1 MALPQEIIESHLP
14 VEIHM
19 SEDDRSVV
27 KDLNEAPKEGA
38 SERVMANAARD
49 NQSAPQALKE
59 QQDKHEE
66 MRREGRTPSSAD
78 LPSIA
83 LDGGLTSTVS
93 NILDG
98 NFDPSLVA
106 NDLTAKPQGDAK
118 GDAKSDVKGDAPA
131 GTKVDAA
138 EAKKTA
144 ESIEDGFHWWK
155 SDEFDK
161 INKSLEGKTPEQIKA
176 IDEEFKKTHDGKS
189 IEQVLT
195 ERWGEDHPD
204 KLEAAKKLLHPE
216 GDKPAPK
223 ETPEEIKLRDGKA
236 LESIKN
242 DPEVQKRHDEL
253 EKHAKA
259 TMKEPELGKFLD
271 NMKKFEEREASM
283 QREYQKE
290 FESKGMKP
298 EDAAKE
304 AEKKTHEQIEKT
316 YQNLDKLLAKND
328 KAPVSQADR
337 VALAQQAMEHAA
349 DTKTISQG
357 SYGTCYA
364 AATETR
370 TYAKDPAEAT
380 RLVADVAT
388 TGKYTS
394 SGGVTVELDK
404 NSLKRQGD
412 AKDPPPKGD
421 NRRDFASQLF
431 EVTAINVELEKKN
444 QSTNPPGKL
453 RYEQHEYK
461 PGSNPP
467 PDDNG
472 ERLMNYATKPPTV
485 EKKSFSLDPASTAD
499 MQKEISPSAGEGV
512 TSIDSFQIAEMQ
524 KKILDI
530 DMKTNG
536 INDGKPVDTS
546 DPEWAAKTRK
556 AIEEKQGLDPKTKE
570 EMLKEVN
577 ELEKTLKEDAKGNVV
592 HVHNEQE
599 MRDTLKKLKEE
610 GKLPVCINVDT
621 NNEPFWTDSKG
632 GDAGGSGGP
641 HVVTVTDYDPDTGK
655 CTVQNQWDKA
665 ANHEVSAKQLFEA
678 TRMGDSLADLQKT
691 AKESRDSGNPDYVK
705 EYQILRFQKTQGK
718 ISSEEYDRKIAEL
731 SVERYKALKEGKI
744 KNDDEYMRASR
755 EAALMVKQLGDSS
768 DPADQARAQKIR
780 DEVKK
785 GMQEVDKAHP

>member
-1 MALPQEIIESHLP
+1 
-14 VEIHM
+14 M

-27 KDLNEAPKEGA
+27 KDLNEAPKESA
-38 SERVMANAARD
+38 SERVMAATTARD

-83 LDGGLTSTVS
+83 FDGGLTSTVS
-93 NILDG
+93 NVLDG
-98 NFDPSLVA
+98 KLDPSLVT
-106 NDLTAKPQGDAK
+106 NDLSAKNDAKGDAK
-118 GDAKSDVKGDAPA
+118 GDARGDTTGDAA
-131 GTKVDAA
+131 NSKVDAA
-138 EAKKTA
+138 DAKKTA
-144 ESIEDGFHWWK
+144 EGIEDGLHWWK
-155 SDEFDK
+155 ADEFDK

-176 IDEEFKKTHDGKS
+176 IDDEFKKTHDGKS

-216 GDKPAPK
+216 KPSAPK

-242 DPEVQKRHDEL
+242 DPEVQKRHEEL
-253 EKHAKA
+253 EKRAKA

-283 QREYQKE
+283 QRDYQKE

-298 EDAAKE
+298 EEAAKE

-316 YQNLDKLLAKND
+316 YQNLDRMLVKND
-328 KAPVSQADR
+328 KAPVSQSDR

-394 SGGVTVELDK
+394 NGGVTVELDK
-404 NSLKRQGD
+404 KSLKPQGD
-412 AKDPPPKGD
+412 AKDPPPKGE

-453 RYEQHEYK
+453 RYEQREYK
-461 PGSNPP
+461 PGTNPP
-467 PDDNG
+467 PDDQG
-472 ERLMNYATKPPTV
+472 DCVVNYATKPPTI
-485 EKKSFSLDPASTAD
+485 ERKGFSQDPASTAD

-512 TSIDSFQIAEMQ
+512 TQIDSFQIAELQ
-524 KKILDI
+524 KKILDL

-556 AIEEKQGLDPKTKE
+556 AIEEKQGLDQAKKD

-577 ELEKTLKEDAKGNVV
+577 DLEKTMKEDAKGNVV
-592 HVHNEQE
+592 HVRNEQE

-621 NNEPFWTDSKG
+621 NNEPFWSDSKG

-665 ANHEVSAKQLFEA
+665 ANHDVSAKQLYEA
-678 TRMGDSLADLQKT
+678 TRMSSSESLDDLQRT
-691 AKESRDSGNPDYVK
+691 ARESRDSGKPDYVK
-705 EYQILRFQKTQGK
+705 EYQVLRFQKAQGK
-718 ISSEEYDRKIAEL
+718 ISSEEYDRKLTEL
-731 SVERYKALKEGKI
+731 TVERYKALKEGKI
-744 KNDDEYMRASR
+744 KDDDEYQRASR
-755 EAALMVKQLGDSS
+755 EVSLMVKQLGDSS
-768 DPADQARAQKIR
+768 DPAEQARAQKIR

-785 GMQEVDKAHP
+785 GMKEVDKAHP